1 MYQFFRFVVQVKIR
15 QIVYIIAQNIVR
27 YAQALNADATIYWG
41 TLDQNLA
48 NMERKAILVSDLK
61 MLKSQIEI
69 IDRLLV

>member
-1 MYQFFRFVVQVKIR
+1 MTNEAEKESINSLN
-15 QIVYIIAQNIVR
+15 IAQNIVR

-61 MLKSQIEI
+61 ILKSQIEI

>member
-1 MYQFFRFVVQVKIR
+1 MTNEAEKESINSLN
-15 QIVYIIAQNIVR
+15 IAQNIVR